1 MQIDLWSHCAILFVA
16 YYGLQ
21 SAGGAQ
27 VTMWPVAGMRHG
39 QSVSDERAQ
48 RKLIQALV
56 QASSG

>member
-1 MQIDLWSHCAILFVA
+1 
-16 YYGLQ
+16 
-21 SAGGAQ
+21 
-27 VTMWPVAGMRHG
+27 MWPVAGMRHG